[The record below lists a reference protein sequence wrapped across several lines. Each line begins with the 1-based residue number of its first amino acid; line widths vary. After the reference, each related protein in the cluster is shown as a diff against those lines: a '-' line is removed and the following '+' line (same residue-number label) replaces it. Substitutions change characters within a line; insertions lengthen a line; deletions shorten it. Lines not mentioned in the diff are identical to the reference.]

1 MSVFLLF
8 LIVSYAVLLV
18 WLLYGFYK
26 CKEIPITTNPH
37 LPTIKFTIIIPFRNE
52 ADNLS
57 SLLLS
62 LSKIHYPPGHFEI
75 LFVNDTS
82 EDASE
87 ELIQTFFKIH
97 PLIDFQILENKRTSV
112 SPKKDAITTAI
123 STAKHEWILTT
134 DADCI
139 MPSFWLQTL
148 AIFIQKNNPKMVVG
162 PVLLTSNKVHLLSA
176 YQVLE
181 SISLAGVTIGS
192 FGMNHPIMCNGANLA
207 YQKDAFYQVKGFDG
221 NNHIASGDDI
231 FLMEKMKRKYPD
243 AIGYIKSREAI
254 VTTKTETTWA
264 AAINQRVRWAAK
276 SVGYKSGFSK
286 FVGILILGINLAL
299 VIVFF
304 SLFFIEN
311 WGLIICLM
319 LLKFLMDKLFIFEI
333 NKFFLRE
340 IPWTYFWIMAF
351 LYPFLTLF
359 ISWKALFGTYIWKG
373 RTFKK

>member
-1 MSVFLLF
+1 MSVVLLF
-8 LIVSYAVLLV
+8 LIVSYTVLLV
-18 WLLYGFYK
+18 WLVFGFFN
-26 CKEIPITTNPH
+26 CKEITITNNSH
-37 LPTIKFTIIIPFRNE
+37 LPTIKFSVIIPFRNE
-52 ADNLS
+52 AENLP

-62 LSKIHYPPGHFEI
+62 LSKIHYLSGYFEI
-75 LFVNDTS
+75 LFINDAS

-87 ELIQTFFKIH
+87 EIIRTFFEKY
-97 PLIDFQILENKRTSV
+97 LSIDFQILENKRTSG

-123 STAKHEWILTT
+123 AIAKNEWILTT

-139 MPSFWLQTL
+139 VPSFWLQTL
-148 AIFIQKNNPKMVVG
+148 DIFIQKTNPKMVAG

-192 FGMNHPIMCNGANLA
+192 FGRNHPIMCNGANLA

-221 NNHIASGDDI
+221 NKHIASGDDL
-231 FLMEKMKRKYPD
+231 FLLEKMKKKFPD
-243 AIGYIKSREAI
+243 AIGFIKSKEAI
-254 VTTKTETTWA
+254 VTTKTESTWS

-286 FVGILILGINLAL
+286 FVGILVLGINLA
-299 VIVFF
+299 IVVAFF
-304 SLFFIEN
+304 SLFFVEN
-311 WGLIICLM
+311 WWLIICLM
-319 LLKFLMDKLFIFEI
+319 LLKFFIDELFIFQI
-333 NKFFLRE
+333 NRFFQRE
-340 IPWTYFWIMAF
+340 IPWTYFWLMAF